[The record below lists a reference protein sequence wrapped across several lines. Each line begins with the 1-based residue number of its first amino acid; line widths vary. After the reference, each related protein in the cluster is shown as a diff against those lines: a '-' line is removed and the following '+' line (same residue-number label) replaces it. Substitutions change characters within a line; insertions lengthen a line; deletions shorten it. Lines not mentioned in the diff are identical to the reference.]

1 MEFLRSK
8 LQAHNKSQPS
18 VLRAF
23 KIQKI
28 YKIRSTEM
36 SFFVEACVNRLTTG

>member
-8 LQAHNKSQPS
+8 MQAHNKSQPS
-18 VLRAF
+18 ALRAF

-28 YKIRSTEM
+28 YKIRSTVT
-36 SFFVEACVNRLTTG
+36 SFFVEACVNKFTTE